1 MTNQND
7 YRTAW
12 LKAHK
17 IYERRIYKIF
27 RKYFVDSANNIN
39 FNFLTETNYEAQ
51 INADIKIFDIYKAY
65 YDAYLS
71 VGITHG
77 NKVGKGINKEIKDF
91 NPIAFETEYQRNLYN
106 WILDNVGQSIVSIH
120 DTFKKHI
127 IQIIANGIQE
137 GLTIE
142 QISAK
147 MVKLINSRSFYRWQA
162 LRIARTETTSAA
174 NHAAM
179 TAGDIS
185 GIVLQKV
192 WISATDNRTRRIPRD
207 AFDHLH
213 MNGKRVDKDK
223 PFEVPN
229 KLGYIELLPYPSSKK
244 TQSGSLTNASNAINC
259 RCTAALVPKRDS
271 NGRIIRV

>member
-1 MTNQND
+1 MNQKN
-7 YRTAW
+7 YRLAW

-27 RKYFVDSANNIN
+27 RKYFVDAANGIN
-39 FNFLTETNYEAQ
+39 FMFLTETNYEAQ
-51 INADIKIFDIYKAY
+51 INSDIKIFDIYRAY

-77 NKVGKGINKEIKDF
+77 KKVGKGINKEIKEF

-106 WILDNVGQSIVSIH
+106 WILENVGQSIVSIH
-120 DTFKKHI
+120 DTFKQHI
-127 IQIIANGIQE
+127 VQIIANGIKE

-142 QISAK
+142 QISSK
-147 MVKLINSRSFYRWQA
+147 MVKLINNRSFYRWQA
-162 LRIARTETTSAA
+162 LRIARTETTAAA

-179 TAGDIS
+179 VSGNVS
-185 GIVLQKV
+185 GIVLEKV
-192 WISATDNRTRRIPRD
+192 WISGTDDRTRRIPRD

-213 MNGKRVDKDK
+213 MNGKKVDKDK

-229 KLGYIELLPYPSSKK
+229 KLGFIELLPYPGSKK
-244 TQSGSLTNASNAINC
+244 TQSGAITNAADVINC

-271 NGRIIRV
+271 NGRIVRV